1 MKIGLIGLGRMG
13 QGMARRLIDHG
24 HEVVGYDLAEDN
36 VAELEGEGGTGARSL
51 EELVESLEAPRHV
64 WVMVPH
70 GEPTRA
76 TVRALLEHVDEGDLI
91 VDGGNS
97 RWTESLEH
105 AELCE
110 AQGVRFLDIGVSGG
124 VWGLEVGFNMMVG
137 GPQEAVR
144 RISPVLDA
152 LAPEDG
158 WAHVGRN
165 GSGHFVKMLHN
176 AIEYAML
183 QSIGE
188 GFECLHRSEFDLD
201 LGQIAGLWSRGSVI
215 RCWLLELL
223 ESAFTKEGNA
233 LANIGAYIDDSG
245 TGRWTV
251 EYALENSVPVPAIA
265 TALFERYD
273 SRTEE
278 RFAYQVVAALRNQFG
293 GHAVKQGSEAS

>member
-1 MKIGLIGLGRMG
+1 
-13 QGMARRLIDHG
+13 
-24 HEVVGYDLAEDN
+24 
-36 VAELEGEGGTGARSL
+36 
-51 EELVESLEAPRHV
+51 
-64 WVMVPH
+64 MVPH
-70 GEPTRA
+70 GDATRS
-76 TVRALLEHVDEGDLI
+76 TVRALLDHVDEGDLI

-97 RWTESLEH
+97 RWTDSIEH
-105 AELCE
+105 AGLCE
-110 AQGVRFLDIGVSGG
+110 ERGVRFLDIGVSGG
-124 VWGLEVGFNMMVG
+124 VWGLETGFNMMVG

-144 RISPVLDA
+144 RISPALDA

-165 GSGHFVKMLHN
+165 GAGHFVKMMHN

-223 ESAFTKEGNA
+223 EAAFTKEGNR
-233 LANIGAYIDDSG
+233 LADIGAYIDDSG

-251 EYALENSVPVPAIA
+251 EYALENEVPVPAIA
-265 TALFERYD
+265 TSLFQRYD
-273 SRTEE
+273 SRTES

-293 GHAVKQGSEAS
+293 GHAVKEGS